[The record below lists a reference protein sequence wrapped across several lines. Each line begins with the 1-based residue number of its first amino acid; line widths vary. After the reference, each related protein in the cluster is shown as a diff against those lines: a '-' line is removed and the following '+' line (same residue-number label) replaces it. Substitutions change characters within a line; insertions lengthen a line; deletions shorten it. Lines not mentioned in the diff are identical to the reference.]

1 MSQTIT
7 QRSWLDRLWASIADQ
22 GRVFARVP
30 AADVSGVARAGA
42 LAAAL
47 VSERGEAS
55 GAAIA
60 RELIQC
66 LRALTPAEQ
75 LEVLRGIATGFAP
88 DEASLRQAA
97 EAYVACPSPDLANRL
112 HKAAEPPRQELLRR
126 MNMAAGGTA
135 MLVEIRRLLSPWLRD
150 EPALRPLDQD
160 LLHLFSSWFNRGF
173 LELRRIDW
181 ETQASVLEKLIDYE
195 AVHEIDGWNDLRRR
209 LLPDRRCFAF
219 FHQALPNDP
228 LIFVEVA
235 LTAGLA
241 GDVQTLLAPPERGH
255 GDPPDGADTAIFY
268 SISNCQEGLRG
279 VSFGNFLIKQ
289 VVEELK
295 AELPRL
301 TCFATLSPVPGFR
314 AWLEQLCEAGDRP
327 FTDEEMAGFG
337 GDFAQAL
344 AGCWWQDAARAKA
357 LRGPLL
363 RLAAL
368 YLTRTAQGETKIDPV
383 ARFHLGNGAR
393 LERIDWLGNVSE
405 RGMRESYGIMVNYVY
420 DPGAIEANHEA
431 FVNTGFVA
439 RSAEVDAL
447 MPGKRGKPARAA

>member
-7 QRSWLDRLWASIADQ
+7 QRSWLDRLWSSIADQ

-135 MLVEIRRLLSPWLRD
+135 MLVEIRRLLLPWLRD

-195 AVHEIDGWNDLRRR
+195 A
-209 LLPDRRCFAF
+209 
-219 FHQALPNDP
+219 
-228 LIFVEVA
+228 
-235 LTAGLA
+235 TS
-241 GDVQTLLAPPERGH
+241 TK
-255 GDPPDGADTAIFY
+255 
-268 SISNCQEGLRG
+268 ISG
-279 VSFGNFLIKQ
+279 S
-289 VVEELK
+289 
-295 AELPRL
+295 
-301 TCFATLSPVPGFR
+301 
-314 AWLEQLCEAGDRP
+314 
-327 FTDEEMAGFG
+327 
-337 GDFAQAL
+337 
-344 AGCWWQDAARAKA
+344 
-357 LRGPLL
+357 PLL
-363 RLAAL
+363 RVFSSGAA
-368 YLTRTAQGETKIDPV
+368 E
-383 ARFHLGNGAR
+383 
-393 LERIDWLGNVSE
+393 
-405 RGMRESYGIMVNYVY
+405 
-420 DPGAIEANHEA
+420 
-431 FVNTGFVA
+431 
-439 RSAEVDAL
+439 RSADFRGSGADRG
-447 MPGKRGKPARAA
+447 PGR